1 VAVINESM
9 ARRFFGNENPI
20 GRRFGLPNGEVEII
34 GVAKDAKYRNL
45 REQGRPMFYLSFAQP
60 GSDRAQMTLILRTT
74 GDPAPIADA
83 LQREARALDPGMP
96 MFQVETLAAQLDASL
111 VQERLVATLSSVFG
125 LLALLLA
132 CIGLYGVMAYDV
144 ARRTQEIGIRLA
156 LGAQGGDVLKLVV
169 KQGMTLVCLGVG
181 FGLLASFALTRLLT
195 NLLFGVSA
203 TEPATFA
210 VIGGLL
216 LFVALLAC
224 WLPARR
230 AAKVDPLIAL
240 RTE

>member
-1 VAVINESM
+1 
-9 ARRFFGNENPI
+9 
-20 GRRFGLPNGEVEII
+20 
-34 GVAKDAKYRNL
+34 
-45 REQGRPMFYLSFAQP
+45 
-60 GSDRAQMTLILRTT
+60 
-74 GDPAPIADA
+74 
-83 LQREARALDPGMP
+83 
-96 MFQVETLAAQLDASL
+96 
-111 VQERLVATLSSVFG
+111 
-125 LLALLLA
+125 
-132 CIGLYGVMAYDV
+132 V